1 MAKMTIKSIINT
13 IKGGATM
20 DFVADFLNKVD
31 VLFSQYAKD
40 GALDNYIKED
50 EYPEI
55 SVGSRDSVYAW
66 AALDGMVHMY
76 NTIMGSHIV
85 FEETVNEELGCSQFT
100 FGEE

>member
-1 MAKMTIKSIINT
+1 MNKSNI

-40 GALDNYIKED
+40 GVLDNYVKEYED
-50 EYPEI
+50 PEI
-55 SVGSRDSVYAW
+55 AVGSKDSMYAW
-66 AALDGMVHMY
+66 SALDGMVHMY

-85 FEETVNEELGCSQFT
+85 FEETVNEKLGCSQFT
-100 FGEE
+100 FREE